1 MFSDSDEDD
10 EEYSNGDLDDEE
22 VLPSII
28 SLNHYTQTQMYAM
41 QLACYVIIGISVL
54 SLALFS
60 VLASYVPHN

>member
-28 SLNHYTQTQMYAM
+28 SLNHYTHKHKCM
-41 QLACYVIIGISVL
+41 LCG
-54 SLALFS
+54 
-60 VLASYVPHN
+60 